1 MCAASFSPFPLF
13 PSALNADGWQIRN
26 SKFLAPVGRGTLGI
40 GVKPMTAKDLP
51 AVDDYRAIGRRE
63 LLRRWGPP
71 VAAGIALTGLGLGVS
86 GRPGRHQPPSVEA
99 LPMPNDW
106 RVDPGGTG
114 RIATACGDGPTA
126 NLHRALTALG
136 GIEAFVKPGERV
148 AIKPNCAWDR
158 KPEQAANTNPE
169 LIGEL
174 VRLCLGAGA
183 AAVVVAENSCQD
195 PGRAFTRSGIGA
207 AARDAGA
214 KIENQRNA
222 GTVRL
227 DLGGTVLGPWKVL
240 QPIAE
245 ADRVINVP
253 VVKHHSLAR
262 ATLGMKNWFG
272 AIVGR
277 RPSLHQRIA
286 QVCAELGAAFRPTLT
301 VIDATRILTGGGP
314 TGGSLALVRPVDCIA
329 VATDPVAADAWGA
342 GLLDLVPDELPH
354 LAIAA
359 RLGLGTADWKS
370 VSIEA

>member
-1 MCAASFSPFPLF
+1 MSE
-13 PSALNADGWQIRN
+13 N
-26 SKFLAPVGRGTLGI
+26 
-40 GVKPMTAKDLP
+40 DLP
-51 AVDDYRAIGRRE
+51 VIDDYRAIGRRE

-71 VAAGIALTGLGLGVS
+71 AAAGLALTGLGLGVS

-99 LPMPNDW
+99 LSRPKDW
-106 RVDPGGTG
+106 RIDPEAEG
-114 RIATACGDGPTA
+114 RIASACGNGPTA
-126 NLHRALTALG
+126 NLSRALAALG

-158 KPEQAANTNPE
+158 KPEQAANTDPD

-174 VRLCLGAGA
+174 ARLCYGAGA
-183 AAVVVAENSCQD
+183 ASVVVVDNSCND
-195 PGRAFTRSGIGA
+195 PTRAFARSGIEA

-214 KIENQRNA
+214 TIEHQRST

-227 DLGGTVLGPWKVL
+227 DLGGTVLGPWEVL
-240 QPIAE
+240 KPITE

-253 VVKHHSLAR
+253 VVKHHSLSR

-272 AIVGR
+272 ALVGR
-277 RPSLHQRIA
+277 RANLHQRIA

-314 TGGSLALVRPVDCIA
+314 TGGSLALVRPVDCVA

-342 GLLDLVPDELPH
+342 GLLDLTPDELPH
-354 LAIAA
+354 IAIAT

-370 VSIEA
+370 VEVES